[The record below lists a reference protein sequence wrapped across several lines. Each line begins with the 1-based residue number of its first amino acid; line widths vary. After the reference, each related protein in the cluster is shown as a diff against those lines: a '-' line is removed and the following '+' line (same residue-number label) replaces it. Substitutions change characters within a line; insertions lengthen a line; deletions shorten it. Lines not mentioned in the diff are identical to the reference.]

1 MAQILSSEVLSDSP
15 QADGRRYVRTK
26 FVAEDNNS
34 GTRDV
39 FHGPRLVASD
49 YDVDAWMVA
58 YEPEVLNQLE
68 QKEQERLRI
77 DASPIALLLHN
88 DLGGFYEKKT
98 LSWGTWDDQTIAWLK
113 YYLSLSDQ
121 LQLINIQL
129 DVAQI
134 SNTDMRNLLDITNQ
148 EVSAIRADIQI
159 AVDTQASLDL
169 YTPYFEGGEF

>member
-1 MAQILSSEVLSDSP
+1 MSQILSSEVISDRP

-34 GTRDV
+34 GTQDV
-39 FHGPRLVASD
+39 FHGPRLVAAD
-49 YDVDAWMVA
+49 YDVDAWMLA
-58 YEPEVLNQLE
+58 YEPTVLADLE
-68 QKEQERLRI
+68 QGEQEELRTE
-77 DASPIALLLHN
+77 ASPTALLLHN
-88 DLGGFYEKKT
+88 DLGGFYEKKV
-98 LSWGTWDDQTIAWLK
+98 LAWGTWDDQTTAWLK
-113 YYLSLSDQ
+113 YYLSLPDQ

-134 SNTDMRNLLDITNQ
+134 SNTDMRNLLGMTNQ

-169 YTPYFEGGEF
+169 YTPYFEEGEF